1 MQPRPNVNPGPDPSE
16 LRIAEIELAGGVPHP
31 RAWFAIERHMH
42 TSGDTAGSSRRA
54 PSGVATHLAVAA
66 VLVVSLG
73 GCVSLQPGANF
84 PKSVSVALAHPEETH
99 LGAQFDNAALAH
111 GGNSAFRIIS
121 VGVDGFLM
129 RAQMIDA
136 AERTLDLQYFIFRGD
151 ETGRLLT
158 DGLLRAADRGVR
170 VRVLVDDGDTV
181 AGDEQIS
188 ALDTH
193 PNVEVRIF
201 NPFAYRGH
209 NSMRRTLEFLFHA
222 SRLDYRMHNKLLV
235 VDNAVALVGGRNIG
249 NQYFQ
254 MDPAS
259 QFADDDVFAAGPVAV
274 KLSATFDEFWSS
286 PFAIPAAA
294 LDRHQSSAKALTERR
309 GRAAERSEQQ
319 LQTLNSD
326 GIDYA
331 VRVATGE
338 PYAGVLAG
346 RLPLVWARA
355 EVVCDSPDKKN
366 IESGDRRGRLMARS
380 VLKAAHAAQHE
391 VLIVTPYLVPAAD
404 EITLLQDLRKR
415 EVQVRILTNSL
426 ESTPDPVAQAGY
438 SNYRIPLLKDGVELH
453 ELRAL
458 LGNTRGSGQTAVVSR
473 YGNYG
478 LHAKLFVF
486 DREKLF
492 VGSMNFDQRSKHLN
506 TEIGV
511 IIDSPELAQQTALRF
526 ESMVQPANA
535 YALAW
540 RTLGSGSS
548 QLVWDSQVSGNAVEY
563 TREPARSEWQRLE
576 QSLLSWL
583 PIAGEL

>member
-1 MQPRPNVNPGPDPSE
+1 VIQRYIRTTG
-16 LRIAEIELAGGVPHP
+16 
-31 RAWFAIERHMH
+31 ERVRY
-42 TSGDTAGSSRRA
+42 SRRA
-54 PSGVATHLAVAA
+54 PSEVATHLALIAG
-66 VLVVSLG
+66 LVFALG
-73 GCVSLQPGANF
+73 GCVSPQPGANF
-84 PKSVSVALAHPEETH
+84 PKAVSVALVHPEETH
-99 LGAQFDNAALAH
+99 LGARFDNAALVH
-111 GGNSAFRIIS
+111 GGDSAFRIIS

-170 VRVLVDDGDTV
+170 VRVLVDDGDTM
-181 AGDEQIS
+181 AGDEQIM
-188 ALDTH
+188 ALDAH
-193 PNVEVRIF
+193 PNVQVRVF

-209 NSMRRTLEFLFHA
+209 STLRRALEFMLHA

-254 MDPAS
+254 MDPES
-259 QFADDDVFAAGPVAV
+259 QFADDDVLAAGPIAAQ
-274 KLSATFDEFWSS
+274 LSATFDEFWNS

-294 LDRHQSSAKALTERR
+294 LDRHQRSTKALTERR

-331 VRVATGE
+331 ARVATGE
-338 PYAGVLAG
+338 PYAGVLSG
-346 RLPLVWARA
+346 RLPLVWAQA
-355 EVVCDSPDKKN
+355 EVVSDSPDKKN

-380 VLKAAHAAQHE
+380 VLKAARAAQCE
-391 VLIVTPYLVPAAD
+391 VLIVTPYLVPATD
-404 EITLLQDLRKR
+404 ELALLRDLRKR
-415 EVQVRILTNSL
+415 QVQVRVLTNSL

-438 SNYRIPLLKDGVELH
+438 VKYRIPLLEDGVELH

-458 LGNTRGSGQTAVVSR
+458 LGNTRGSGQTAAVSR

-492 VGSMNFDQRSKHLN
+492 IGSMNFDQRSKHLN

-511 IIDSPELAQQTALRF
+511 IIDSPELAQQTAMRF

-540 RTLGSGSS
+540 RTQGTGSS
-548 QLVWDSQVSGNAVEY
+548 QLAWDSRENGNAVEY

>member
-1 MQPRPNVNPGPDPSE
+1 
-16 LRIAEIELAGGVPHP
+16 
-31 RAWFAIERHMH
+31 
-42 TSGDTAGSSRRA
+42 
-54 PSGVATHLAVAA
+54 
-66 VLVVSLG
+66 
-73 GCVSLQPGANF
+73 
-84 PKSVSVALAHPEETH
+84 
-99 LGAQFDNAALAH
+99 
-111 GGNSAFRIIS
+111 
-121 VGVDGFLM
+121 
-129 RAQMIDA
+129 MIDA

-170 VRVLVDDGDTV
+170 VRVLVDDGDTLT
-181 AGDEQIS
+181 GDEQIS

-193 PNVEVRIF
+193 PNVQVRIF

-209 NSMRRTLEFLFHA
+209 SRLRRGLEFMFHA

-254 MDPAS
+254 MDPES
-259 QFADDDVFAAGPVAV
+259 QFADDDVLAAGPIAV
-274 KLSATFDEFWSS
+274 RLSATFDEFWNS

-294 LDRHQSSAKALTERR
+294 LDRHQSSAHALTERR
-309 GRAAERSEQQ
+309 GRAAGRSEQQ
-319 LQTLNSD
+319 MQTLNSD

-331 VRVATGE
+331 ARVASGE
-338 PYAGVLAG
+338 PYAGVLSG
-346 RLPLVWARA
+346 RLPLVWAQA
-355 EVVCDSPDKKN
+355 EVVSDSPDKKN
-366 IESGDRRGRLMARS
+366 IESGNRRGRLMARS
-380 VLKAAHAAQHE
+380 VLKAAGAAQSE

-404 EITLLQDLRKR
+404 EFALLRNLRMR
-415 EVQVRILTNSL
+415 QVQVRILTNSL

-438 SNYRIPLLKDGVELH
+438 VKYRIPLLKEGVELH

-492 VGSMNFDQRSKHLN
+492 IGSMNFDQRSKHLN

-511 IIDSPELAQQTALRF
+511 IIDSPELAQQTAMRF
-526 ESMVQPANA
+526 ERMVQPGNA
-535 YALAW
+535 YALSW
-540 RTLGSGSS
+540 HTPGTGRS
-548 QLVWDSQVSGNAVEY
+548 QLAWDSQENGNAVEY

-583 PIAGEL
+583 PIGTEL